1 MVRSV
6 KNNLPAI
13 PTTPIFSHTAR
24 TVAFPNS
31 SGSSTR
37 LDFEP
42 VKTLLCDLA
51 NGKCRLFIPFG
62 TPKYSTFIDVKFNT
76 KNID

>member
-1 MVRSV
+1 MTSKVNGAPEGAARMVRSV

-42 VKTLLCDLA
+42 V
-51 NGKCRLFIPFG
+51 
-62 TPKYSTFIDVKFNT
+62 
-76 KNID
+76 